1 MAPRLRRRQSDTV
14 RVAPLDVQHS
24 NRRSAVVVGPV
35 RLPSLDELT
44 TRFLSMAAVGPETRV
59 GLEPSTTSARW
70 RYAPQAVGGAVA
82 ETVLPAGADP
92 ITLLSTVRRG
102 PGGGIRVL
110 TADDYLVIDF
120 SHGLGEVPLLHTVI
134 DVLFGNADPADRRL
148 WEPYRQCTRPLLT
161 AGVRAIGLGPQ
172 RLLPLWRQHRRYVH
186 APLKHVETE
195 VPDAVDIAP
204 SPATRI
210 ARISASEV
218 AELRAQRDSM
228 LPGVS
233 MFAIYTHALYE
244 ALAEAGFDIDA
255 TITLPFDVR
264 RYLPRGHDTLA
275 SFSAGLDF
283 VLDREAGPRRL
294 HTQMAAANSMA
305 RPVANLIASTLKS
318 RAAMRSGHTD
328 TWSVPARPR
337 MRLLH
342 SSIGTIPRSGQWP
355 FTDPAEARVLVASDP
370 AGPGGVTV
378 TTSTVTGALWMT
390 AEFHDSLFDAER
402 VGIALDSVAEKARK
416 LIVASPRL

>member
-1 MAPRLRRRQSDTV
+1 M
-14 RVAPLDVQHS
+14 APLDVQHS

-59 GLEPSTTSARW
+59 GLEPSTTSTRW

-82 ETVLPAGADP
+82 ETALPAGADP
-92 ITLLSTVRRG
+92 ITLLSTLRRG
-102 PGGGIRVL
+102 PGGIHVL
-110 TADDYLVIDF
+110 AAADYLVIDF
-120 SHGLGEVPLLHTVI
+120 SHGLGEIPLLHTVI
-134 DVLFGNADPADRRL
+134 DVLFGNANPADRHL
-148 WEPYRQCTRPLLT
+148 WKPYRQGTRPLLT
-161 AGVRAIGLGPQ
+161 AAIRAIGLGPQ
-172 RLLPLWRQHRRYVH
+172 QLLPLWRQHRRNVGT
-186 APLKHVETE
+186 PLKYAE
-195 VPDAVDIAP
+195 ADIQDVADVAP
-204 SPATRI
+204 SPATRV
-210 ARISASEV
+210 ARISTSDV

-264 RYLPRGHDTLA
+264 RYLPPGQDTLA

-283 VLDREAGPRRL
+283 MLDREAGPRRL
-294 HTQMAAANSMA
+294 HAQMAAANSMA
-305 RPVANLIASTLKS
+305 RPVANLIAGTFKT
-318 RAAMRSGHTD
+318 RAAMRSGHTE

-378 TTSTVTGALWMT
+378 TTSSVTGALWLT
-390 AEFHDSLFDAER
+390 AEFHDSLFDAGR
-402 VGIALDSVAEKARK
+402 VGFALDSVAEKART
-416 LIVASPRL
+416 LIAASPRL